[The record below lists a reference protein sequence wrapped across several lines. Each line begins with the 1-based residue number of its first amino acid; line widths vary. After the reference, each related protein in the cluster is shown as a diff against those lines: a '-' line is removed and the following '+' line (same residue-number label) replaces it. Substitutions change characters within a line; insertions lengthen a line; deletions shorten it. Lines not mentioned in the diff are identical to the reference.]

1 MATNNRIFGFL
12 TFRLCLLA
20 CYQVL
25 FSVKSLFNL
34 YCKSAGLLEL
44 RVSLV
49 LLAYILGT
57 EYRGHAGR
65 SFGRCSSS
73 RKVSHEWL
81 ATLREYNRTNNR
93 NNAP

>member
-49 LLAYILGT
+49 SLAYILGT

-65 SFGRCSSS
+65 SFIWT
-73 RKVSHEWL
+73 K
-81 ATLREYNRTNNR
+81 NNSGPR
-93 NNAP
+93 INPCGTPHV